1 MRVVSFKPPSGSKID
16 GYDFDAF
23 EVELH
28 ENGDVDFR
36 LLLGENLDIYRV
48 APVERHGRLRL
59 IHVDNAAIEI
69 DPGVV
74 RDPMTLDLELA
85 WAGDGAPIES
95 VHFKASGEG
104 AYQCDL
110 TFSDRPPVQL
120 RFA

>member
-1 MRVVSFKPPSGSKID
+1 MKID
-16 GYDFDAF
+16 EYDFDAF

-28 ENGDVDFR
+28 DDDNVDFR
-36 LLLGENLDIYRV
+36 LLLGENLDIYRI
-48 APVERHGRLRL
+48 APIERHGRLRL
-59 IHVDNAAIEI
+59 IHIDNAAMEI

-74 RDPMTLDLELA
+74 RDPMTLTLELS

-95 VHFKASGEG
+95 VSFKASGEG

-110 TFSDRPPVQL
+110 TFSDRAPVQL